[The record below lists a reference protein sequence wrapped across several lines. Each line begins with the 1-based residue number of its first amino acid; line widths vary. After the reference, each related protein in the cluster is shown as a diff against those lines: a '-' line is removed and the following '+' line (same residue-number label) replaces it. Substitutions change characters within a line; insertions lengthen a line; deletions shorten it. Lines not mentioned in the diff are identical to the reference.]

1 MQVYRNIDEVNLPK
15 SAITIGFFD
24 GLHLG
29 HQQIIETLKQNAQRD
44 SAPSLLVTF
53 WPHPRIVLKNDV
65 TEFRLLMTLDEKIK
79 ALSQMGIDSTL
90 IMDFT
95 PELSQVSGYDFLEKL
110 LVQKLKASTIVVGF
124 NHAFGHKGQG
134 NFNLINTHQTT
145 YGYRGI
151 QVDPI
156 EVDGIRISSTKIRS
170 ALEQGDIGTA
180 NSMLGRPYTVSGIVE
195 NGRKLG
201 RTIGFPT
208 ANIGV
213 NDPLKL
219 IPEIGV
225 YAVWAELNGEKHP
238 AMLNIGIRPTVGND
252 LHLTVEANIINFDR
266 DIYGQELTI
275 HFVERIRDEVK
286 FPSLEAL
293 KAQLADDK
301 EKATTILQRL

>member
-134 NFNLINTHQTT
+134 NFNLINAHQTT

-180 NSMLGRPYTVSGIVE
+180 NSMLGRTYTLSGIVE

-225 YAVWAELNGEKHP
+225 YAAWVERNGEKHP
-238 AMLNIGIRPTVGND
+238 SMVNIGIRPTVGND
-252 LHLTVEANIINFDR
+252 LHLTVEANIINFDKY
-266 DIYGQELTI
+266 IYGEELTI